1 MAIDLKG
8 KIELLCG
15 ETILLLSGK
24 SMDIPC
30 VETSDVQKLCKAPL
44 VSVHMITY
52 NHESFIRRAIEGVMM
67 QKTNFEFELVIGEDC
82 SQDRTREICFEYQKK
97 YPDKIRVLWWHENV
111 TKTIGSGSNGR
122 RVRAHCR
129 GEFIAFCE
137 GDDCWTDPLKLQ
149 HQVDVMRRYPNVSI
163 CFGGVD
169 YYQTSTGRI
178 SRFKPKNNDI
188 AGIVPGNAFLRY
200 QLFNERVGGKTIN
213 SQNMQTSGVLIRASI
228 WRDMCEL
235 NEISKWKLLVG
246 DKIFCILMA
255 MKGDVFLMDSAVS
268 QYNIN
273 PGGVTRR
280 RFGEVMRDDLVIR
293 LYFCVKALGMSFEDA
308 IRSQE
313 KSVVRNCVYNAA
325 SLSSRAQRAYAL
337 DVIRG
342 NELLHEFF
350 TRLYSLPLYWLIR
363 LGMMRPGMTRSLTRI
378 YWHLPRF

>member
-1 MAIDLKG
+1 METIRNKL
-8 KIELLCG
+8 ELLCG
-15 ETILLLSGK
+15 GLIEAFNGSP
-24 SMDIPC
+24 MDIPC
-30 VETSDVQKLCKAPL
+30 IETADGEALCKHPV
-44 VSVHMITY
+44 VSIHMMAY
-52 NHESFIRRAIEGVMM
+52 NHEQFLRRAIEGVVM

-97 YPDKIRVLWWHENV
+97 YPNKIRVLWWHDNV
-111 TKTIGSGSNGR
+111 TKYGGNCL
-122 RVRAHCR
+122 RVTAHCR

-149 HQVDVMRRYPNVSI
+149 RQVDVMRKYPNVSI

-169 YYQTSTGRI
+169 YCQTSTGRI
-178 SRFKPKNNDI
+178 SRFKLKNNDI
-188 AGIVPGNAFLRY
+188 TGVVSGNAFLQH
-200 QLFNERVGGKTIN
+200 QLFNESIKGKTIN
-213 SQNMQTSGVLIRASI
+213 LQNLQTSGVLIRAQL
-228 WRDMCEL
+228 WRDMCERH
-235 NEISKWKLLVG
+235 EISKWKLLVG

-255 MKGDVFLMDSAVS
+255 IKGDVFLMDSAVS

-273 PGGVTRR
+273 PGGVTSR

-325 SLSSRAQRAYAL
+325 PLSRRAQRAYAR
-337 DVIRG
+337 DVICG
-342 NELLHEFF
+342 DVLLHEFF
-350 TRLYSLPLYWLIR
+350 TRPYSLPLYWLIR
-363 LGMMRPGMTRSLTRI
+363 FGLMRPGMTRSLTRI